1 MVIRQ
6 KYSYFLHVP
15 HLADSRV
22 RLLARSTATEAARR
36 VHACDT
42 AIVDRYENFAVY
54 VQNSGV
60 VGDRIVS
67 GCPPLDILLNFEKQ

>member
-54 VQNSGV
+54 VRQRRSRRPDRFGV
-60 VGDRIVS
+60 PSPGHFAK
-67 GCPPLDILLNFEKQ
+67 L